1 MKQQASESREG
12 RFYCADEFYLTC
24 RTQTFNNKDNF
35 ITTIYS
41 ICVCVCVCTHC
52 VLKLLKYGESVLGYM
67 SDVLLLS
74 FFRLNV
80 HTSFLVFAFLF
91 RICLNV
97 FRPLKK
103 KRKENYILKF
113 VQNRQKRKVR
123 TTNINRFT
131 KCVFYC
137 VFHRI
142 VSFCLSATNESY
154 HFRPLCLYFCTISNF
169 FFCAGTS
176 VKNTPP
182 RFRRPRARLPR
193 RFHLVRKIQDRR
205 RRRR

>member
-1 MKQQASESREG
+1 MKHASESLNCVDCVDSMLKERDVFMV
-12 RFYCADEFYLTC
+12 RMN
-24 RTQTFNNKDNF
+24 FNVVRM
-35 ITTIYS
+35 YS
-41 ICVCVCVCTHC
+41 NVNEQNAI
-52 VLKLLKYGESVLGYM
+52 
-67 SDVLLLS
+67 
-74 FFRLNV
+74 FFKKE
-80 HTSFLVFAFLF
+80 
-91 RICLNV
+91 
-97 FRPLKK
+97 KK
-103 KRKENYILKF
+103 KKGICCCEKMMEA
-113 VQNRQKRKVR
+113 R

-154 HFRPLCLYFCTISNF
+154 HFRPLCLYFCAISNF

>member
-12 RFYCADEFYLTC
+12 RFYCTDEFYLTC
-24 RTQTFNNKDNF
+24 RTQAFNNKDNF
-35 ITTIYS
+35 IIIYS
-41 ICVCVCVCTHC
+41 ICVCVCTHC

-103 KRKENYILKF
+103 KRKANYILKF
-113 VQNRQKRKVR
+113 VQNRQKRKARKDHHHEANKR
-123 TTNINRFT
+123 TQTGRDRG
-131 KCVFYC
+131 KM
-137 VFHRI
+137 
-142 VSFCLSATNESY
+142 
-154 HFRPLCLYFCTISNF
+154 
-169 FFCAGTS
+169 
-176 VKNTPP
+176 
-182 RFRRPRARLPR
+182 RARRDLGTFVALFSR
-193 RFHLVRKIQDRR
+193 RWTSRNSRNVVLGGHVF
-205 RRRR
+205 